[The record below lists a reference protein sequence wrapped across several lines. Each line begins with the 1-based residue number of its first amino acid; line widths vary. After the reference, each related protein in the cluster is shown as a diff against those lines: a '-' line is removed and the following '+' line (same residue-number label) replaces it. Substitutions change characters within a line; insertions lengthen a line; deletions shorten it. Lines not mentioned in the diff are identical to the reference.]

1 VTTIKWR
8 FIMNKKIENECCGA
22 AMKWYGWG
30 SPVGLTIFL
39 IGLSICVFL
48 VRLAFEA

>member
-1 VTTIKWR
+1 
-8 FIMNKKIENECCGA
+8 MDKKCHEDQWNAASEA

-39 IGLSICVFL
+39 IGMTLCAL
-48 VRLAFEA
+48 VIRYVITGF